1 MKKLSIFLA
10 AAMLVGIGSAFTT
23 VQPLKTTAAHGL
35 YMGNWYTVDT
45 DDVGLTYNCINGS
58 DYCLFGSEDTNDPL
72 PGESQNKQFIPAQ
85 P

>member
-23 VQPLKTTAAHGL
+23 VQPLKTTQAHGL
-35 YMGNWYTVDT
+35 YMGNWYTVDP
-45 DDVGLTYNCINGS
+45 DDVGKTFDCITGNE
-58 DYCLFGSEDTNDPL
+58 YCLYGSENTNDPL
-72 PGESQNKQFIPAQ
+72 PGESQDQQFIPAQ